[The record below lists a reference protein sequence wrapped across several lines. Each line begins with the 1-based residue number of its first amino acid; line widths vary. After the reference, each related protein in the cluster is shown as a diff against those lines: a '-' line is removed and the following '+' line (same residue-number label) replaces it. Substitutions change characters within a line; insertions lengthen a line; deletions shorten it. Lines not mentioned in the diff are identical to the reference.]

1 MIKILVNAAGK
12 FDNDIGH
19 MSMCMCNQIHENK
32 KGKRIILPSTHLHF
46 TSREQYC
53 REIEILEITV
63 ISTCL
68 FTEAMVIFTKI
79 LFGILIS
86 AKHNG
91 KKKSCFLLLIIM
103 MSQKEIILIQYMD
116 SFSFKVHS
124 SSFC

>member
-19 MSMCMCNQIHENK
+19 M
-32 KGKRIILPSTHLHF
+32 KGKRIILPSAHLHF

-103 MSQKEIILIQYMD
+103 MSQKEIILIQYMG